1 MYTYMQTY
9 IHTCHGRWMPFGLTL
24 SIFGYLAVIFSGAM
38 LVQTL
43 DAVMTIRLPYMS
55 VR

>member
-1 MYTYMQTY
+1 MQTY